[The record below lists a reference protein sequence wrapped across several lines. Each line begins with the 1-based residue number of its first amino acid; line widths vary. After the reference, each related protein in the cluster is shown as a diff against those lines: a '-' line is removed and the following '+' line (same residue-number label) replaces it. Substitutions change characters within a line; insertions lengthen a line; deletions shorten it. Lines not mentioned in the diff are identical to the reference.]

1 MQIRLSP
8 FGIHCPPFEQG
19 QSRHGLQISTKETK
33 KKKPCYVVMTRIESM
48 NNAGEETFFS
58 F

>member
-19 QSRHGLQISTKETK
+19 QSRHGLQISTKEAK
-33 KKKPCYVVMTRIESM
+33 KKTLCYVVMTQIEAM
-48 NNAGEETFFS
+48 NIAGEETLFS